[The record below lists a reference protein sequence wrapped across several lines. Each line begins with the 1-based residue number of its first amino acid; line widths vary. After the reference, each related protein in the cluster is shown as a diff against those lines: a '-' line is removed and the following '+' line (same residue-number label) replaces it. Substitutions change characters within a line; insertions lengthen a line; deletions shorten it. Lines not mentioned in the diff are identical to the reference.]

1 MSAKLTIEVQGG
13 MKGKDINKEF
23 KAEYRFSI
31 EKEYKQIRE
40 IIYRKFKFHKEFT
53 LLY

>member
-1 MSAKLTIEVQGG
+1 MTRHRSGKLMSAKLTIEVQGV

-31 EKEYKQIRE
+31 EK
-40 IIYRKFKFHKEFT
+40 
-53 LLY
+53 